1 MTDDLRNRVAWA
13 IGRHC
18 HEPNGQ
24 LLLMSEAA
32 IAEMAKDA
40 QAEIDAA
47 VVSAAN
53 AAMAAAYEDA
63 AQVLE
68 ERGSDGWA
76 ENVMAEYTS
85 VMAKSIRARSSVSCA
100 NYANTDALEAVR
112 QEERVKALREAAD
125 MLQLPENGT
134 AGDPQD
140 QVDRLID
147 EDRRM
152 IRRAILAL
160 ITSSES
166 TDTDKET
173 QDD

>member
-47 VVSAAN
+47 VVSAAI
-53 AAMAAAYEDA
+53 AAMAADREACADIASEKAPATVKA
-63 AQVLE
+63 A
-68 ERGSDGWA
+68 A
-76 ENVMAEYTS
+76 N
-85 VMAKSIRARSSVSCA
+85 RAR
-100 NYANTDALEAVR
+100 ANTDALEAVR